1 MAHEN
6 FLINPASNP
15 PKRLRRRIKKGWSVS
30 PRLVAAI
37 DKVVRLEKKKKINRK
52 RNPIGE
58 LLVTVGANPSRR
70 NPMRKLKRKVKWR
83 VGAQK
88 YGTIRYGQMMKA
100 KTRFKSNPENPW
112 FGDPNGHRIAALM
125 RWGKLPKG
133 RVKRYRKR
141 GRPVVHG
148 FGVAKKQ
155 RKYVIKK
162 RRRMGSSLGLM
173 RMHTERASGRVRSRA
188 MFPHLAFASGRPGGR
203 EFSHNPLV
211 GRSFMRKYKRSR
223 KQNTWFGAPRR
234 HRKAAKKGW
243 RRGHLL
249 KAKGSKRRHRVR
261 HRNPMVGTTM
271 SNPIHYRRR
280 RNPALGGMLKQFT
293 GGVMDVRGWAPL
305 AVTGAF
311 SAITGAT
318 VPAMIGVVNPWAKL
332 GVQTAIAIGG
342 GIAVEK
348 FVDKRHG
355 QAWMIVG
362 VAMVG
367 YQLLKQFVL
376 VPYLPQF
383 AVGLGDYP
391 SYYPVSQYE
400 NEDEVSQQ
408 VGAFPNQVGAFV
420 NDYPGVGGEMGAYPY
435 DGAGY

>member
-1 MAHEN
+1 
-6 FLINPASNP
+6 
-15 PKRLRRRIKKGWSVS
+15 
-30 PRLVAAI
+30 
-37 DKVVRLEKKKKINRK
+37 
-52 RNPIGE
+52 
-58 LLVTVGANPSRR
+58 
-70 NPMRKLKRKVKWR
+70 MR
-83 VGAQK
+83 Q
-88 YGTIRYGQMMKA
+88 
-100 KTRFKSNPENPW
+100 NPENPW

-133 RVKRYRKR
+133 RVKQYRKR
-141 GRPVVHG
+141 GRPAVHG
-148 FGVAKKQ
+148 FTVVKKR
-155 RKYVIKK
+155 RKSVVKK
-162 RRRMGSSLGLM
+162 RRRMGRSLGLM
-173 RMHTERASGRVRSRA
+173 RMHTERASGRVRSRV

-211 GRSFMRKYKRSR
+211 GRLSMRKRHRSR
-223 KQNTWFGAPRR
+223 KSNTWFKAPRR

-261 HRNPMVGTTM
+261 HANPGTVGTMT
-271 SNPIHYRRR
+271 NPRRRYRRSGR
-280 RNPALGGMLKQFT
+280 RHNPAMSAMLKQFT

-311 SAITGAT
+311 SAITGAV
-318 VPAMIGVVNPWAKL
+318 VPTMIGVVNPWAKL

-342 GIAVEK
+342 GIAVER
-348 FVDKRHG
+348 VIDKRHG

-383 AVGLGDYP
+383 AIGLGDYP

-400 NEDEVSQQ
+400 NEEEVSQQ

-420 NDYPGVGGEMGAYPY
+420 NDYPGVGGEVGAYPY

>member
-1 MAHEN
+1 MAQEN
-6 FLINPASNP
+6 FLINP
-15 PKRLRRRIKKGWSVS
+15 PKRLSRKG
-30 PRLVAAI
+30 
-37 DKVVRLEKKKKINRK
+37 
-52 RNPIGE
+52 NPIGE

-70 NPMRKLKRKVKWR
+70 NPMRK
-83 VGAQK
+83 
-88 YGTIRYGQMMKA
+88 
-100 KTRFKSNPENPW
+100 NPENPW

-141 GRPVVHG
+141 GRPSLTHAPIIRRRRKH
-148 FGVAKKQ
+148 VAKKRVV
-155 RKYVIKK
+155 RKH
-162 RRRMGSSLGLM
+162 RRSGFGRSLGVM
-173 RMHTERASGRVRSRA
+173 RMHTERGSGRVRSRVR
-188 MFPHLAFASGRPGGR
+188 FPHLVFASGRPGGK
-203 EFSHNPLV
+203 EFSHNPL
-211 GRSFMRKYKRSR
+211 GRLFMRKRKRSR
-223 KQNTWFGAPRR
+223 KHNTWFGQPRR

-243 RRGHLL
+243 RRGHV
-249 KAKGSKRRHRVR
+249 GVKRRKRSAR
-261 HRNPMVGTTM
+261 RRNPVVGTTM
-271 SNPIHYRRR
+271 SNPIRHRRR
-280 RNPALGGMLKQFT
+280 HRRSGRRYNPALGGMLKQFT

-318 VPAMIGVVNPWAKL
+318 VPTMLGIVNPWAKL
-332 GVQTAIAIGG
+332 GAQTALAIGG

-391 SYYPVSQYE
+391 SYYPNSE
-400 NEDEVSQQ
+400 FEEADEVSQQ

-420 NDYPGVGGEMGAYPY
+420 NDYPGVGGDSVGAYPY